1 MLLFYQLESSS
12 SIDPAVYGEKLQ
24 HLANISWLTFKQ
36 NKGNS
41 PISDLFEG
49 QQISVQQC
57 QECGRLRS
65 VFEPFS
71 IFTAAIAPAR
81 IHTGLVSLQVLCNK
95 EYFYKL
101 HKQDCELFL
110 SYKTSYIAGIY
121 KYLCVDT
128 NFFSLYKLHI
138 LFWRMECLKITM
150 KQKFSFCNIDNCCA
164 VLCNKMLLQ

>member
-24 HLANISWLTFKQ
+24 HLANISWLTYKQ

-41 PISDLFEG
+41 SISDLFEG

-81 IHTGLVSLQVLCNK
+81 INTGLVSLQVLYKK

-101 HKQDCELFL
+101 HKQNCVLFL
-110 SYKTSYIAGIY
+110 SYITLYTAGDKQI
-121 KYLCVDT
+121 LFVDT
-128 NFFSLYKLHI
+128 NISHF
-138 LFWRMECLKITM
+138 T
-150 KQKFSFCNIDNCCA
+150 SFIYYFVIWNA
-164 VLCNKMLLQ
+164 